1 VKQAE
6 ILIIGGGIAGLA
18 TAWHLAGRGRQGVV
32 LLEREDLLGSHS
44 SGRNAAIL
52 RTAGPD
58 PLLVALA
65 GAGADFLRRPPEG
78 FTNVPLVNPCGL
90 ILAGDAGWATELRE
104 WAGRAGPE
112 SEAQELEPGR
122 FRELA
127 PHFAGAPEFAVLLA
141 GEGRLDIAAMVEGF
155 ARGARRGG
163 AEILTGATVSRLLVR
178 DGAVVGATLAD
189 GREIRA
195 AQTVLAAGG
204 WSGRLG
210 EEAGSRVRLR
220 PTRRHLLTTAPDPRV
235 DRGWPVVWNLSEEFY
250 CCPESGG
257 LLLSG
262 CDQVD
267 VDADRCTVDPEVR
280 EMIAR
285 KATRLLPDYA
295 DAGETHFWCS
305 MRTLTRDGRFAVGSD
320 PDLAGLCW
328 VAGLGGHG
336 MICGPEVGRLAAS
349 ALCGERGEEALEAMD
364 PARLA
369 RLGP

>member
-1 VKQAE
+1 VKQTE

-18 TAWHLAGRGRQGVV
+18 TAWHLARRGRRDVV

-58 PLLVALA
+58 PLIVDLA
-65 GAGADFLRRPPEG
+65 SAGADFLRRPPEG
-78 FTNVPLVNPCGL
+78 FATVPLVNACGL
-90 ILAGDAGWATELRE
+90 ILAGEAGWAAELRE
-104 WAGRAGPE
+104 WMRHAGPE
-112 SEAQELEPGR
+112 SKGEELAPGQ
-122 FRELA
+122 FEQLA
-127 PHFAGAPEFAVLLA
+127 PHFADAPAFAVHLA
-141 GEGRLDIAAMVEGF
+141 GEGRLDIAAMVDGF

-163 AEILTGATVSRLLVR
+163 TEILTGSTVEHLLVR
-178 DGAVVGATLAD
+178 GSSVLGAALKDGQ
-189 GREIRA
+189 EIHA
-195 AQTVLAAGG
+195 AQTVIAAGG
-204 WSGRLG
+204 WSRRLG
-210 EEAGSRVRLR
+210 EAAGSRVELR

-235 DRGWPVVWNLSEEFY
+235 NRGWPVVWNLSEEFY

-267 VDADRCTVDPEVR
+267 VDADRCAVDPEVR

-285 KATRLLPDYA
+285 KATRLLPDHA
-295 DAGETHFWCS
+295 DAGEAHFWCS
-305 MRTLTRDGRFAVGSD
+305 MRTLTRDGRFAVGPD

-336 MICGPEVGRLAAS
+336 MVCGPEVGRLAA
-349 ALCGERGEEALEAMD
+349 AVLCGEGSGEGTLKALN

-369 RLGP
+369 G